1 MKMKSTKRI
10 KKIGCESKR
19 RRKNLEDDHRHLQA
33 RLQVHPH
40 HRKESYQNLHNRKC
54 LHSPTGYL
62 DFKFSDSRK
71 LSQKS
76 VGEITLAFWSSD
88 SAGYYTLNL
97 LFSIIPYSGTLIGS
111 PDCQGDQKYS
121 KVLQPNLFKLI

>member
-1 MKMKSTKRI
+1 MKSTKRI
-10 KKIGCESKR
+10 KKIGYENKR
-19 RRKNLEDDHRHLQA
+19 RCKNLEDDPRHLQA

-40 HRKESYQNLHNRKC
+40 HRKESYQNLRNRKC

-62 DFKFSDSRK
+62 DFKVSDSSN

-76 VGEITLAFWSSD
+76 VGEIALALSSD

-97 LFSIIPYSGTLIGS
+97 LFSIVPYSGTLIGS
-111 PDCQGDQKYS
+111 PDCQGDQKYLI
-121 KVLQPNLFKLI
+121 VLKPNLFKLI